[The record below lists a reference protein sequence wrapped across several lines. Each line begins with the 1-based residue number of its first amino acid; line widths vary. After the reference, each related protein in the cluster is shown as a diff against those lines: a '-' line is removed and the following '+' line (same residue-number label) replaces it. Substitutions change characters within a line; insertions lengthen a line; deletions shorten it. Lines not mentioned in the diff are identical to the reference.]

1 MTERRPSIFERH
13 PRLTLIVVVPTL
25 LVLLDLG
32 VTRIYALFRP
42 EFYRQHSVFRVKS
55 DIYHHG
61 FQPNVSV
68 DLEYWGPLKASY
80 RINSLGLR
88 DRAVRDV
95 PLTSETGRLLLIG
108 DSFTEGIGVEYEK
121 TFAGLLADALAPRGI
136 EVLNAGAASYTPFI
150 YYRRLKHLIEEVG
163 LRVDEVVVLIDI
175 GDIQDEVTY
184 KDDAAGNVVFRQ
196 QRWKEENEAN
206 WYFDKPRLLACLPLH
221 NFLRK
226 NMLVASTLY
235 EGLLR
240 AATRGPQR
248 AAAWTLDDAVF
259 EEYGREGLPKAQ
271 ENMDRLAELLKRHG
285 VRLTVAVYP
294 WKEQIRAHD
303 AESKQ
308 VVAWREW
315 AARSGAGFV
324 SCFPAFLEGDADEM
338 IRREFIPG
346 DIHWN
351 EVGHQRIARVLLAY
365 LDGREMPGHAVGA
378 KR

>member
-1 MTERRPSIFERH
+1 MTERRPSVFERH
-13 PRLTLIVVVPTL
+13 PRLTLLAVVPAL
-25 LVLLDLG
+25 LFLLDLG
-32 VTRIYALFRP
+32 FTRIYALFRP
-42 EFYRQHSVFRVKS
+42 EFYRQQSVFRVKS
-55 DIYHHG
+55 DIFHHG

-68 DLEYWGPLKASY
+68 DLEYWGPLKSSY

-95 PLTSETGRLLLIG
+95 PLTSAKPRLLLIG

-121 TFAGLLADALAPRGI
+121 TFAGILADALAPRGI

-150 YYRRLKHLIEEVG
+150 YYRRIKHLIEEVG
-163 LRVDEVVVLIDI
+163 LRVDHVVVLIDI

-184 KDDAAGNVVFRQ
+184 KDDAAGNVVFRP

-206 WYFDKPRLLACLPLH
+206 WYFGKPRALACLPLH

-226 NMLVASTLY
+226 NTLVSSTLY
-235 EGLLR
+235 EGVLAVL
-240 AATRGPQR
+240 TRGPQR
-248 AAAWTLDDAVF
+248 AAAWTLDPAIF
-259 EEYGREGLPKAQ
+259 KQYGHEGLKKAQ
-271 ENMDRLAELLKRHG
+271 ENMDRLGNLLQRHG

-294 WKEQIRAHD
+294 WKEQIRARD
-303 AESKQ
+303 VESKQ
-308 VVAWREW
+308 VVVWRGW
-315 AARSGAGFV
+315 AARQGAGFV
-324 SCFPAFLEGDADEM
+324 DCFPAFMEGPADEM

-351 EVGHQRIARVLLAY
+351 GIGHQRIARALLAH
-365 LDGREMPGHAVGA
+365 LDAREMPGQAVEA